1 MKVPGT
7 FTASIVTVAE
17 LNDLENV
24 RAYASAPTGAE
35 LRDGREFVDPNT
47 RLRWIW
53 SDSEAAWVSSGP
65 VNGALTSWSSSIQV
79 DQGASTNISCSS
91 TYAVYSRVGRDIRAK
106 FRVVFNASGSA
117 GSAILVTLPVAAASA
132 AVSNITACGGSGAFI
147 TSIGFYIP
155 LTPVFGV
162 TSNRVQFVSSALETN
177 AYFGVSETIGSGE
190 ILTATLEYEAAA

>member
-35 LRDGREFVDPNT
+35 LRDCREFVDPNT

-65 VNGALTSWSSSIQV
+65 VNGALTDWTPTV
-79 DQGASTNISCSS
+79 DQGASTNIGKSS
-91 TYAVYSRVGRDIRAK
+91 TYAKVSRVGRQIQAT
-106 FRVVFNASGSA
+106 FRVVFNASGTA
-117 GSAILVTLPVAAASA
+117 GSAIVVSLPVAAAA
-132 AVSNITACGGSGAFI
+132 TSNITAIGSGVFITSGAF
-147 TSIGFYIP
+147 YNP
-155 LTPVFGV
+155 LIAIIGV
-162 TSNRVQFVSSALETN
+162 TSSRMQFVIADTATN
-177 AYFGVSETIGSGE
+177 AYFGTAETIASGE
-190 ILTATLEYEAAA
+190 ILTATIAYESAS